1 MKLEQKPSIRQHGF
15 GKKRFQNFN
24 KKTEEKTDLT
34 KLPKATYSYSLICFI
49 IIALLAV
56 ITVAAINLN
65 SAYTTVSASF
75 SEIADGGN
83 PDGSPFDIYEV
94 LDEEVLTA
102 ACEKLDNTIDPETL
116 KKHLSVTGITTDGTF
131 STIKQ
136 NVLDGNATYSYFP
149 SRYAVTYSIVSDSI
163 KADGLFASIAAV
175 FKQFTMPSKTEILQ
189 AVAESYQEYYKN
201 KYVVS
206 NGLFEVDW
214 SKTKSLDYFNRA
226 EEMRN
231 IVNRMSRYLEK
242 RYNEDVEYV
251 SKDGVSFG
259 DLNAE
264 AAGII
269 QNDIEPYQAFVIQ
282 NGITVDKNNLLR
294 QLQYVADTNYEQA
307 SRSRGEYSIM
317 LDGISIYDP
326 SVTKVVFIPALDSE
340 NEFYMNRTK
349 IGIDYLTENASKAN
363 LAGDEAENEAH
374 YYEYLMDQFGTAA
387 NSEEWILNLAEERCN
402 EVIAK
407 IDDFSKRAAAVN
419 QAYINRVSYD
429 GVEVS
434 EIGYGQGII
443 PSVVAIIKMTAVWT
457 SLFYVLWFFY
467 SVTKRKKKPL
477 KEEVSADV
485 NP

>member
-102 ACEKLDNTIDPETL
+102 ACEKLDNKIDPETL

-136 NVLDGNATYSYFP
+136 NVLDGNETYSYFP

-206 NGLFEVDW
+206 
-214 SKTKSLDYFNRA
+214 
-226 EEMRN
+226 M
-231 IVNRMSRYLEK
+231 
-242 RYNEDVEYV
+242 
-251 SKDGVSFG
+251 
-259 DLNAE
+259 
-264 AAGII
+264 
-269 QNDIEPYQAFVIQ
+269 
-282 NGITVDKNNLLR
+282 
-294 QLQYVADTNYEQA
+294 
-307 SRSRGEYSIM
+307 
-317 LDGISIYDP
+317 
-326 SVTKVVFIPALDSE
+326 
-340 NEFYMNRTK
+340 
-349 IGIDYLTENASKAN
+349 DYLKLTGQKRNPWTILTGRRKCVILS
-363 LAGDEAENEAH
+363 
-374 YYEYLMDQFGTAA
+374 TA
-387 NSEEWILNLAEERCN
+387 
-402 EVIAK
+402 
-407 IDDFSKRAAAVN
+407 
-419 QAYINRVSYD
+419 
-429 GVEVS
+429 
-434 EIGYGQGII
+434 
-443 PSVVAIIKMTAVWT
+443 
-457 SLFYVLWFFY
+457 
-467 SVTKRKKKPL
+467 
-477 KEEVSADV
+477 
-485 NP
+485 

>member
-1 MKLEQKPSIRQHGF
+1 MKLEQKPSIRHYGF
-15 GKKRFQNFN
+15 GKKRLQTFN
-24 KKTEEKTDLT
+24 DKTEAEADLT

-49 IIALLAV
+49 IIAFLAV
-56 ITVAAINLN
+56 ITVIAINLN
-65 SAYTTVSASF
+65 SAHTTVSASF

-94 LDEEVLTA
+94 LDEEVLHA
-102 ACEKLDNTIDPETL
+102 ACEKLDNKIDPETL

-136 NVLDGNATYSYFP
+136 NVLDGNDTYSYFP
-149 SRYAVTYSIVSDSI
+149 SRYAITYSVVSDSI

-189 AVAESYQEYYKN
+189 SVADSYQEYYEN

-206 NGLFEVDW
+206 NELFDVDW
-214 SKTKSLDYFNRA
+214 SETKALDYFNRA
-226 EEMRN
+226 DEMRN

-282 NGITVDKNNLLR
+282 NGITADKNNLLR
-294 QLQYVADTNYEQA
+294 QFQYVANTNYEQA
-307 SRSRGEYSIM
+307 ARSRGEYSIM

-326 SVTKVVFIPALDSE
+326 NVTKVVFIPALDSE

-374 YYEYLMDQFGTAA
+374 YYEYLMNQFGTAA

-402 EVIAK
+402 EIIAK

-434 EIGYGQGII
+434 EISYGQGII
-443 PSVVAIIKMTAVWT
+443 PSVVAIIKMTAIWV
-457 SLFYVLWFFY
+457 SLFYVLWFVF
-467 SVTKRKKKPL
+467 SVIKRKKKLP
-477 KEEVSADV
+477 KEEVSANV
-485 NP
+485 NS

>member
-1 MKLEQKPSIRQHGF
+1 MKLEQKPSIRHYGF
-15 GKKRFQNFN
+15 GKKQFQTFN
-24 KKTEEKTDLT
+24 NKTEADLT

-56 ITVAAINLN
+56 ITVIAINLN
-65 SAYTTVSASF
+65 SAHTTVSASF
-75 SEIADGGN
+75 SEIADGRN

-94 LDEEVLTA
+94 LDEEVLNA
-102 ACEKLDNTIDPETL
+102 ACEKLDNKIDPETL

-136 NVLDGNATYSYFP
+136 NVLDGNDTYSYFP
-149 SRYAVTYSIVSDSI
+149 SRYAITYSIVSDSI

-189 AVAESYQEYYKN
+189 SVADSYQEYYKN
-201 KYVVS
+201 KYVAS
-206 NGLFEVDW
+206 NKMFDIDW

-226 EEMRN
+226 DEMRN

-264 AAGII
+264 ATGII

-282 NGITVDKNNLLR
+282 NGITADKNNLLR
-294 QLQYVADTNYEQA
+294 QFQYVANTNYEQA
-307 SRSRGEYSIM
+307 ARSRGEYSIM

-326 SVTKVVFIPALDSE
+326 SVTKVVFIPALDNE

-374 YYEYLMDQFGTAA
+374 YYEYLMGQFGTAA
-387 NSEEWILNLAEERCN
+387 NSEEWVLDIAEERCN

-407 IDDFSKRAAAVN
+407 IDDFSKRAATVN
-419 QAYINRVSYD
+419 QAYVNRVSYD
-429 GVEVS
+429 GVEIS
-434 EIGYGQGII
+434 GIGYGQGII
-443 PSVVAIIKMTAVWT
+443 PSAVAIIKMTAMWV
-457 SLFYVLWFFY
+457 SLFYVLWFVY
-467 SVTKRKKKPL
+467 SVAKRKKKLL
-477 KEEVSADV
+477 KEEVSANV
-485 NP
+485 NS